1 MHPLRGGSS
10 HLFQS
15 DPRESPITDRAAIM
29 ATASQAPFDPW
40 LTRVLGGRYCL
51 VAVIGRGG
59 MGVVYRAW
67 DRIENRY
74 AVVKMP
80 RAELLSQGQF
90 RERFAHELEVVRG
103 LWHAAIVPV
112 VDIGEEPLE
121 GTAAGFGMPYAV
133 MPYLAGGSLSRRQ
146 RRRDGTAVPDAPESL
161 WLWLPQIAE
170 ALDYVHSEGLV
181 HRDVKPDNILFD
193 GLGDPHLGDFGI
205 AKVVLQAEAETRGLT
220 KTGMS
225 IGTPEYMAPEL
236 VAGAT
241 PDGRADQYALAV
253 TVFEILAGRKPFV
266 ANTPAAVLVQQATVP
281 APRLDSIRRGL
292 PPSLVDAIDRALAKK
307 PESRFSSTEGFVHAL
322 LAEVTK
328 PGEAQKLRLMCPDCG
343 ELLKVKPSWAGQKG
357 KCPSCTK
364 QLVVSTDLR
373 SLWLDSDRSQATT
386 VEPAKQRSTLG
397 DAFGWLNRQGIAIGL
412 VMGLAALIPWLL
424 IASGFTSRRDAD
436 ALIQA
441 VQDKQTVLQQL
452 AVSSAGEE
460 ATAQSLKQAQEE
472 VRRLR
477 EQLEQAAIDMAE
489 QIETSKAREAE
500 LQQALAA
507 QQELAESRLAML
519 KKVEGETAEP
529 KPTETSDEP
538 IDLQETLVN
547 SIGIELKLIPA
558 GAFTMGQAGDDS
570 DETPHEVTLTK
581 PFYMGVYE
589 VTNAQ
594 WQRVMGSVPRN
605 REDGDDLPVAN
616 VSWDD
621 ANEFCRRLSALAEE
635 KQAGRVYRLPTEAE
649 WEYACRAGTRTQWS
663 FGDDESR
670 LGDYAWFHGNS
681 SRKTHPVGTRK
692 PNAWGLFDMHGNVWE
707 WCSDWYGEYE
717 KSAVHDPQGSSG
729 GSSRVIRGGGWNIT
743 AGDCRSA
750 NRNGYVPSSPD
761 DHLGFRFALS
771 PSGAEQEPPEVQSP
785 QDLAPAGLS
794 PADARALQEQKAQA
808 LGLELE
814 ITNSI
819 GIKLIAIPPGTF
831 TMMSY
836 DLKPGPARPTQKRT
850 AVTLTKPFYI
860 GVYEVTNAQWK
871 QVIAEGASYWKDP
884 QLPVHNVTWDEA
896 NEFCRLLSALP
907 EEKQAGRVYR
917 LPTEAEWEYA
927 CRAGTTTEWCFG
939 DDESKLGDYAAY
951 GGNSSR
957 PHQVGK
963 KQSNA
968 WGLFDMHGNVQ
979 EWCSD
984 WMGFL
989 TDRAA
994 VTDPQGPPQG
1004 SFRVYRGGSWRD
1016 RGGCRSAD
1024 RNWYVPSPR
1033 NDFLGFRL
1041 ALSPSGAERVPAG
1054 TVAAT
1059 PSPPLPAP
1067 SIPAAAIAPFDA
1079 TQARK
1084 HQEAWAKH
1092 LGIEVE
1098 ITNSIGQTFVVIPP
1112 GRFTMGEGD
1121 KTVEVTLTKPFLLGQ
1136 TEVTNAQWKRVV
1148 GGEPP
1153 RGFTDPDGP
1162 VEPGNLNDPEG
1173 SFCRK
1178 LSAFPD
1184 ELQAGRVYRLPTEAE
1199 WEYACRAG
1207 STTRYSFGDHVS
1219 QLGEYAWYDDNS
1231 GGRTHPVGTKKPN
1244 AWGLFDMHGNVW
1256 EECRPRFADYESGA
1270 VTDPQ
1275 GSGHRYR
1282 GGSWLDSFLQCRSAF
1297 HYSRSPPHRSLPR
1310 GFRLALSPSEFA
1322 PVQPP
1327 EAANPE

>member
-1 MHPLRGGSS
+1 
-10 HLFQS
+10 
-15 DPRESPITDRAAIM
+15 
-29 ATASQAPFDPW
+29 
-40 LTRVLGGRYCL
+40 
-51 VAVIGRGG
+51 

-121 GTAAGFGMPYAV
+121 GTASGFGMPYAV

-146 RRRDGTAVPDAPESL
+146 RKRDGTAVPDAPESL

-292 PPSLVDAIDRALAKK
+292 PPSLVDAIDRALEKK
-307 PESRFSSTEGFVHAL
+307 PESRFSSCEGFVHAL
-322 LAEVTK
+322 LAEVAK
-328 PGEAQKLRLMCPDCG
+328 PAEAQKLRLMCPDCG

-373 SLWLDSDRSQATT
+373 SLWLEADRSQATT
-386 VEPAKQRSTLG
+386 VEPAEQRSTLG

-436 ALIQA
+436 GLIKAEQA
-441 VQDKQTVLQQL
+441 EQAALQQL
-452 AVSSAGEE
+452 AVASAGEE

-507 QQELAESRLAML
+507 QRELAESRLAML

-558 GAFTMGQAGDDS
+558 GAFTMGQAGSDS
-570 DETPHEVTLTK
+570 DETPHEVTLTQ
-581 PFYMGVYE
+581 PFYIGVYE

-649 WEYACRAGTRTQWS
+649 WEYACRAGTTKQWS
-663 FGDDESR
+663 FGEDESR
-670 LGDYAWFHGNS
+670 LGDYAWFGGNS
-681 SRKTHPVGTRK
+681 DGQTHAAGTKK

-707 WCSDWYGEYE
+707 WCSDWYGGHGEGE
-717 KSAVHDPQGSSG
+717 VTDPQGPSRG
-729 GSSRVIRGGGWNIT
+729 IGRVIRGGSWDDA
-743 AGDCRSA
+743 AGNCGSA
-750 NRNGYVPSSPD
+750 NRGRDVPSSRIVI
-761 DHLGFRFALS
+761 LGFRLALS
-771 PSGAEQEPPEVQSP
+771 PSGAEQEPPE
-785 QDLAPAGLS
+785 
-794 PADARALQEQKAQA
+794 
-808 LGLELE
+808 
-814 ITNSI
+814 
-819 GIKLIAIPPGTF
+819 
-831 TMMSY
+831 
-836 DLKPGPARPTQKRT
+836 
-850 AVTLTKPFYI
+850 
-860 GVYEVTNAQWK
+860 
-871 QVIAEGASYWKDP
+871 AE
-884 QLPVHNVTWDEA
+884 
-896 NEFCRLLSALP
+896 
-907 EEKQAGRVYR
+907 
-917 LPTEAEWEYA
+917 
-927 CRAGTTTEWCFG
+927 
-939 DDESKLGDYAAY
+939 
-951 GGNSSR
+951 
-957 PHQVGK
+957 
-963 KQSNA
+963 
-968 WGLFDMHGNVQ
+968 
-979 EWCSD
+979 
-984 WMGFL
+984 
-989 TDRAA
+989 
-994 VTDPQGPPQG
+994 
-1004 SFRVYRGGSWRD
+1004 
-1016 RGGCRSAD
+1016 
-1024 RNWYVPSPR
+1024 
-1033 NDFLGFRL
+1033 
-1041 ALSPSGAERVPAG
+1041 
-1054 TVAAT
+1054 
-1059 PSPPLPAP
+1059 
-1067 SIPAAAIAPFDA
+1067 AAA
-1079 TQARK
+1079 
-1084 HQEAWAKH
+1084 
-1092 LGIEVE
+1092 
-1098 ITNSIGQTFVVIPP
+1098 
-1112 GRFTMGEGD
+1112 
-1121 KTVEVTLTKPFLLGQ
+1121 
-1136 TEVTNAQWKRVV
+1136 
-1148 GGEPP
+1148 
-1153 RGFTDPDGP
+1153 
-1162 VEPGNLNDPEG
+1162 GN
-1173 SFCRK
+1173 
-1178 LSAFPD
+1178 
-1184 ELQAGRVYRLPTEAE
+1184 
-1199 WEYACRAG
+1199 
-1207 STTRYSFGDHVS
+1207 
-1219 QLGEYAWYDDNS
+1219 
-1231 GGRTHPVGTKKPN
+1231 
-1244 AWGLFDMHGNVW
+1244 
-1256 EECRPRFADYESGA
+1256 
-1270 VTDPQ
+1270 
-1275 GSGHRYR
+1275 
-1282 GGSWLDSFLQCRSAF
+1282 
-1297 HYSRSPPHRSLPR
+1297 
-1310 GFRLALSPSEFA
+1310 
-1322 PVQPP
+1322 
-1327 EAANPE
+1327 